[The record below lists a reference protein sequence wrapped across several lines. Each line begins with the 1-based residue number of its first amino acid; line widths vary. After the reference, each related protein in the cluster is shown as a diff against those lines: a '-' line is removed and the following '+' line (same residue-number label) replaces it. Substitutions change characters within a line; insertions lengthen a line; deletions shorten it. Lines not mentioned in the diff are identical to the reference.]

1 MAACLQNAEQLLE
14 SAKAVL
20 APGRYHI
27 AYHLAALA
35 MEEIGKATLIF
46 TESLEIDQV
55 RAEEE
60 AESLRGKWME
70 DHERELFWALWLPA
84 FGIESDWRA
93 IPRYM
98 ELAKGIH
105 ETRVSTLYFDPEFPK
120 AQEELSQGTVER
132 LISLTTT
139 RLQMAKAKSIG
150 TWMTKNVPTCSGF
163 SQQLA
168 IPR

>member
-1 MAACLQNAEQLLE
+1 
-14 SAKAVL
+14 
-20 APGRYHI
+20 
-27 AYHLAALA
+27 

-98 ELAKGIH
+98 EFAKGIH

-120 AQEELSQGTVER
+120 AQEELYARHRRAPHIANNDSPSDGESQEVLG
-132 LISLTTT
+132 L
-139 RLQMAKAKSIG
+139 G
-150 TWMTKNVPTCSGF
+150 
-163 SQQLA
+163 
-168 IPR
+168 